1 MGRFDFTRAR
11 VLLISA
17 LMAAMG
23 VLAVVG
29 TALADGSGG
38 PFPK

>member
-11 VLLISA
+11 ILFTSA
-17 LMAAMG
+17 LMAALG
-23 VLAVVG
+23 VLAAVG
-29 TALADGSGG
+29 TALADSSGG